1 MAFNPDIHR
10 RRSIRLPS
18 FDYRTSGAYFVTV
31 CIQNREPLFG
41 EIVEGRVQLFEA
53 GEMVQQIWDNIPEW
67 YLGIHVDVSITMPNH
82 FHGIVLVGA
91 APSGRPPFAPCGHPK
106 GEGQAQGLEK
116 KGQAQGPEK
125 KGQAQGPAPTLSL
138 SDVMHRFKSLT
149 TANYRKNVLTR
160 NWPPFPGRLWQRNYY
175 ERIIRDDDELFAY
188 RDYIQANP
196 SKWND
201 DEENPRHVKR

>member
-1 MAFNPDIHR
+1 
-10 RRSIRLPS
+10 
-18 FDYRTSGAYFVTV
+18 
-31 CIQNREPLFG
+31 
-41 EIVEGRVQLFEA
+41 
-53 GEMVQQIWDNIPEW
+53 
-67 YLGIHVDVSITMPNH
+67 MPNH

-91 APSGRPPFAPCGHPK
+91 APRGRPPFAAPCGHPEK
-106 GEGQAQGLEK
+106 GE
-116 KGQAQGPEK
+116 GQAQGPEK
-125 KGQAQGPAPTLSL
+125 KRQAQGPAPTLSL

-188 RDYIQANP
+188 SDYIQANP

-201 DEENPRHVKR
+201 DEENPRHGKKRYP